1 MTYIHE
7 ITDWPQFSWD
17 KAKLS
22 SQLAAVR
29 HRQGKLLGKEHIPI
43 ILLNQSIAVYS

>member
-7 ITDWPQFSWD
+7 LTDWPRFTWD

-29 HRQGKLLGKEHIPI
+29 HRQGKLLGRMEG
-43 ILLNQSIAVYS
+43 LGFDLRNEAML